1 MISNFFVLS
10 PRGDTIIVK
19 QYRSDRGEAGAHE
32 RSHTEAFFRK
42 VKFWD
47 DRDDGAAGTS
57 SNDNVNGGSS
67 SSGDNGDT
75 EEGSPSSVSTGD
87 APPVFLMP
95 DGLTYLHVKRN
106 GLIFGCATA
115 RNISAVTVIEL
126 LNTIARVFK
135 DYCGTLSEEAIRKN
149 FILLY
154 ELLDEMMDFGYP
166 QITRTQN
173 LKSCVYNE
181 PIIVDP
187 IGNTSKMVNPKTASA
202 SAVHKPVISAV
213 NANGRKSDSSGQ
225 QKNEIFVDILERLN
239 VLFSANGYVL
249 NSTIDGCIQMKSYL
263 AGNPQLRLA
272 LNEDLAI
279 GKNNGQY
286 GAPTVDDINFNDI
299 VNLSEFENAR
309 TLSFVPP
316 DGEFVV
322 LNYRVTG
329 DFTTPFRIIPS
340 IEEVDSKKLEISVL
354 IRADMP
360 ANHFGANVTVEI
372 PLPKCTAVASCAV
385 IASPGS
391 GHTSAEFVR
400 ADGKIL
406 WTLKKIPGGSEQTMR
421 AKVTLSQSCTTQI
434 RREIGPINM
443 NFEIPMFNVSNLQVR
458 YLRIAENMVGYTPYR
473 WVRYVTQSSSYVC
486 RL

>member
-1 MISNFFVLS
+1 MITNFFVLS
-10 PRGDTIIVK
+10 PRGDTIIAK
-19 QYRSDRGEAGAHE
+19 RYRSDGDAAAHE

-47 DRDDGAAGTS
+47 DKTDNEAG
-57 SNDNVNGGSS
+57 DLNGPATVKDES
-67 SSGDNGDT
+67 
-75 EEGSPSSVSTGD
+75 EESAVAPNRGD

-95 DGLTYLHVKRN
+95 DGLTYLYVKRN
-106 GLIFGCATA
+106 GLIFACSTA
-115 RNISAVTVIEL
+115 RNVSAVTVVEL
-126 LNTIARVFK
+126 LSEIARVFK

-166 QITRTQN
+166 QITRTLN

-181 PIIVDP
+181 AIIVDP
-187 IGNTSKMVNPKTASA
+187 IGSTSKSVNPKTAAA

-213 NANGRKSDSSGQ
+213 NANGRKTESSSN

-263 AGNPQLRLA
+263 AGSPQLRLA
-272 LNEDLAI
+272 LTQDLQI
-279 GKNNGQY
+279 GKANRQY
-286 GAPTVDDINFNDI
+286 GSATVDDINFNEI
-299 VNLSEFENAR
+299 VNLAEFESSR
-309 TLSFVPP
+309 ILSFVPP
-316 DGEFVV
+316 DGEFVL

-340 IEEVDSKKLEISVL
+340 IEEVDPKKLEITVL
-354 IRADMP
+354 VRADMP

-372 PLPKCTAVASCAV
+372 PLPKCTAVASCTV
-385 IASPGS
+385 IAAPGS

-406 WTLKKIPGGSEQTMR
+406 WTLKKIPGGTEQTLK
-421 AKVTLSQSCTTQI
+421 AKVTLSQTCTTMI

-443 NFEIPMFNVSNLQVR
+443 NFEIPMFNVSAMQVR
-458 YLRIAENMVGYTPYR
+458 NLRIVEDHAGYTPYR

>member
-10 PRGDTIIVK
+10 PRGDTIIAK
-19 QYRSDRGEAGAHE
+19 RYRTEGDRTGSHE

-42 VKFWD
+42 IKFWD
-47 DRDDGAAGTS
+47 DNAGAGG
-57 SNDNVNGGSS
+57 VNSDGGSG
-67 SSGDNGDT
+67 SGDNGSA
-75 EEGSPSSVSTGD
+75 EEGLSSSISTGD

-95 DGLTYLHVKRN
+95 DGLTYMHVKRN
-106 GLIFGCATA
+106 GLIFACSTA
-115 RNISAVTVIEL
+115 RNVSAVTVIEL

-135 DYCGTLSEEAIRKN
+135 DYCGTLSEEGIRKN

-154 ELLDEMMDFGYP
+154 ELLDEMLDYGYP
-166 QITRTQN
+166 QVTRTLN

-181 PIIVDP
+181 AILIDP
-187 IGNTSKMVNPKTASA
+187 VSSTSKMVNPKTASA

-213 NANGRKSDSSGQ
+213 NANGRKTESASQ

-263 AGNPQLRLA
+263 AGSPQLRLA

-279 GKNNGQY
+279 GKNNSHY
-286 GAPTVDDINFNDI
+286 GAPTVDDINFNEI
-299 VNLSEFENAR
+299 VNLSEFESAR

-340 IEEVDSKKLEISVL
+340 IEEVEPKKLEITVL
-354 IRADMP
+354 VRADMP

-372 PLPKCTAVASCAV
+372 PLPKCTAVASCVV
-385 IASPGS
+385 IASPGT
-391 GHTSAEFVR
+391 GHTNAEFVR

-421 AKVTLSQSCTTQI
+421 AKVTLSQPCTTQI

-443 NFEIPMFNVSNLQVR
+443 NFEIPMFNVSQLQVR

-486 RL
+486 RV

>member
-1 MISNFFVLS
+1 MLSNFFVLS
-10 PRGDTIIVK
+10 PRGDTIIAKRCRTEGDCVNT
-19 QYRSDRGEAGAHE
+19 AHE

-47 DRDDGAAGTS
+47 DRTESGSERD
-57 SNDNVNGGSS
+57 GSS
-67 SSGDNGDT
+67 GSGVTT
-75 EEGSPSSVSTGD
+75 EEGPTSSVSTGD

-95 DGLTYLHVKRN
+95 DGLTYMHVKRN
-106 GLIFGCATA
+106 GLLFACSTA
-115 RNISAVTVIEL
+115 RNVSAVTVMEL
-126 LNTIARVFK
+126 LGTIARVFK

-166 QITRTQN
+166 QITSTLS

-181 PIIVDP
+181 AIIVDP
-187 IGNTSKMVNPKTASA
+187 PSNTSKMVNPKTASA

-213 NANGRKSDSSGQ
+213 NANGKKADSSGT

-263 AGNPQLRLA
+263 AGSPQLRLA
-272 LNEDLAI
+272 LNQDLVI

-286 GAPTVDDINFNDI
+286 GVPTVDDINFNEI
-299 VNLSEFENAR
+299 VNLTEFENSR
-309 TLSFVPP
+309 ILSFVPP
-316 DGEFVV
+316 DGEFIL

-329 DFTTPFRIIPS
+329 DFTTPFRIMPS
-340 IEEVDSKKLEISVL
+340 IEEIDSKKLEITVMV
-354 IRADMP
+354 RADMP
-360 ANHFGANVTVEI
+360 QNHFGANVSIEI
-372 PLPKCTAVASCAV
+372 PLPKCTSVASCTV

-391 GHTSAEFVR
+391 GHTNAEFVR

-406 WTLKKIPGGSEQTMR
+406 WTVKKIPGGTEQTMR

-443 NFEIPMFNVSNLQVR
+443 NFEIPMFNVSDMQVR
-458 YLRIAENMVGYTPYR
+458 NLRIVEENAGYTPFR
-473 WVRYVTQSSSYVC
+473 WVRYVTQSNSYVC
-486 RL
+486 RLT